1 MIQFYAHILALL
13 GLASQR
19 VEYLL
24 IEWFG
29 TDWMQE
35 ILEDWKRRERG
46 SIPGPIELFIML
58 YIGGLFMKS
67 NKFNRHF
74 MWGKTSPIDF

>member
-1 MIQFYAHILALL
+1 MA
-13 GLASQR
+13 LASQR
-19 VEYLL
+19 AEYVL

-29 TDWMQE
+29 TEWMQE

-58 YIGGLFMKS
+58 FVFGWLPLTIINFLDKY
-67 NKFNRHF
+67 
-74 MWGKTSPIDF
+74 

>member
-1 MIQFYAHILALL
+1 VLL

-29 TDWMQE
+29 PPWLQE
-35 ILEDWKRRERG
+35 ILEEWKRRERG
-46 SIPGPIELFIML
+46 SLPGIVEFAVII
-58 YIGGLFMKS
+58 YVFSKYE
-67 NKFNRHF
+67 KFKRCPA
-74 MWGKTSPIDF
+74 TVV

>member
-1 MIQFYAHILALL
+1 MVICNLSFLQFHLALL

-19 VEYLL
+19 IEYVL

-35 ILEDWKRRERG
+35 MLADWKRRERG
-46 SIPGPIELFIML
+46 ALPGPIEMAIIL
-58 YIGGLFMKS
+58 YIFGMIS
-67 NKFNRHF
+67 YKF
-74 MWGKTSPIDF
+74 K